1 MAKNSPNSRDVLPNS
16 EGGWDVK
23 KPEAIR
29 ASRHYEKQ
37 SDAIDS
43 GRRILSND
51 GGGELRIHGRD
62 GRIRDSDTI
71 RPGHDPNPPK
81 DKR

>member
-1 MAKNSPNSRDVLPNS
+1 MGRGRDVVPNP

-23 KPEAIR
+23 KPGAGRASTHHDTQHEAIDR
-29 ASRHYEKQ
+29 
-37 SDAIDS
+37 
-43 GRRILSND
+43 GRQIVHGD

-71 RPGHDPNPPK
+71 PPGNDPNPPRDTK
-81 DKR
+81 